1 MSAGTSERHG
11 LERLAVIFGGR
22 SPEHEVSV
30 VSARSVMR
38 EADGARFEVVPFGIT
53 RGGRW
58 LTPHETRTRLEAG
71 DGAGGARRD
80 LGLEEARG
88 VLDTPEV
95 LTELASM
102 DAVFPIVHGPL
113 GEDGTLQGLLELAGL
128 PYVGAGVA
136 ASAIGM
142 DKELM
147 RAVFAE
153 AGLPQAAYDVLRDDD
168 VLAPPSSLIREIEAH
183 LGYPCFVKPANGGS
197 SVGVSKARSREDLE
211 GAIREAARF
220 DRKVLIEEAITGREV
235 ECAVL
240 GNAAPEAS
248 PLGEIS
254 PSAEF
259 YTYDAKYADAAT
271 ELTVPARVTEAVRER
286 VQDYAVRAFRALD
299 CAGLARVDF
308 FVTPDDDVRVIE
320 VNTLPGFTP
329 ISMYPRLWQEAG
341 LSYSALI
348 SRLVDL
354 ALERHARADS
364 RGVSAHG

>member
-1 MSAGTSERHG
+1 MSASR
-11 LERLAVIFGGR
+11 ERLAVIFGGR

-38 EADGARFEVVPFGIT
+38 EADAARFEVVPFGISK
-53 RGGRW
+53 GGRW
-58 LTPHETRTRLEAG
+58 LSPLETRARLEAE
-71 DGAGGARRD
+71 ARD
-80 LGLEEARG
+80 LGPDAARG

-95 LTELASM
+95 LGELAVV

-128 PYVGAGVA
+128 PYVGAGVT

-153 AGLPQAAYDVLRDDD
+153 AGLPQAAYLALRDAD
-168 VLAPPSSLIREIEAH
+168 VEAPPADRVREIEQR
-183 LGYPCFVKPANGGS
+183 LGFPCFVKPANGGS
-197 SVGVSKARSREDLE
+197 SVGVTRARSREDL
-211 GAIREAARF
+211 GDAIREAGRF
-220 DRKVLIEEAITGREV
+220 DRKVVIEEAITGREV

-240 GNAAPEAS
+240 GNEEPQAS
-248 PLGEIS
+248 PLGEIT
-254 PSAEF
+254 PRAEF
-259 YTYDAKYADAAT
+259 YTYEAKYADSST
-271 ELTVPARVTEAVRER
+271 ELTVPARVSDAVRER
-286 VQDYAVRAFRALD
+286 IQELAVRAFEALD
-299 CAGLARVDF
+299 CAGMARVDF
-308 FVTPDDDVRVIE
+308 FVTPSDDVRVIE

-341 LSYSALI
+341 LSYSGLI

-354 ALERHARADS
+354 GIERHRTVERRGEAAR
-364 RGVSAHG
+364 G

>member
-1 MSAGTSERHG
+1 MSARARRHG
-11 LERLAVIFGGR
+11 LGVIFGGR

-38 EADGARFEVVPFGIT
+38 EADRTRFEVVPFGIT
-53 RGGRW
+53 KGGRW
-58 LTPHETRTRLEAG
+58 LLPAETQARLEGPAG
-71 DGAGGARRD
+71 ERGD
-80 LGLEEARG
+80 LGLDEARG
-88 VLDTPEV
+88 ALDTPEV
-95 LTELASM
+95 LAELASL

-113 GEDGTLQGLLELAGL
+113 GEDGTLQGLLELAGV

-147 RAVFAE
+147 RAVFAQ
-153 AGLPQAAYDVLRDDD
+153 AGLPQAAYEVLRDDD
-168 VLAPPSSLIREIEAH
+168 VIAPQAAIIRDIEAH

-220 DRKVLIEEAITGREV
+220 DRKVLIEEAIAGREV

-240 GNAAPEAS
+240 GNANPQAS
-248 PLGEIS
+248 PLGEIT
-254 PSAEF
+254 PRAEF
-259 YTYDAKYADAAT
+259 YTYDAKYADGST
-271 ELTVPARVTEAVRER
+271 ELTVPARVSEATRER
-286 VQDYAVRAFRALD
+286 LQDYAVRAFRAID

-320 VNTLPGFTP
+320 INTLPGFTP

-341 LSYSALI
+341 LGYGELI

-354 ALERHARADS
+354 ALERHASRS
-364 RGVSAHG
+364 PGGLSPRGVEAHG

>member
-1 MSAGTSERHG
+1 MSAPTAKQ
-11 LERLAVIFGGR
+11 RLGVIFGGR

-38 EADGARFEVVPFGIT
+38 EADTERFHVVPFGIT
-53 RGGRW
+53 KGGRW
-58 LTPHETRTRLEAG
+58 LTPPATRGRLGTPGNE
-71 DGAGGARRD
+71 RPD

-88 VLDTPEV
+88 ALDTPEV

-102 DAVFPIVHGPL
+102 DVVFPIVHGPL
-113 GEDGTLQGLLELAGL
+113 GEDGTLQGLLELAGI

-153 AGLPQAAYDVLRDDD
+153 AGLPQAAYNVLRDDD
-168 VLAPPSSLIREIEAH
+168 VLAPPHEVLRDIEAH

-197 SVGVSKARSREDLE
+197 SVGVSKARSREDLDS
-211 GAIREAARF
+211 AIREAARF
-220 DRKVLIEEAITGREV
+220 DRKVLIEEAIDGREV

-240 GNAAPEAS
+240 GNADPQPS
-248 PLGEIS
+248 PLGEIT
-254 PSAEF
+254 PKAEF
-259 YTYDAKYADAAT
+259 YTYDAKYADGST
-271 ELTVPARVTEAVRER
+271 ELTVPARVSEATRQR
-286 VQDYAVRAFRALD
+286 VQEYAVRAFRALD

-308 FVTPDDDVRVIE
+308 FVTPTDDIRVIE

-341 LSYSALI
+341 LSYGGLI
-348 SRLVDL
+348 SKLVDL
-354 ALERHARADS
+354 ALERHARAAS
-364 RGVSAHG
+364 REAALHG

>member
-1 MSAGTSERHG
+1 MSAQPSR
-11 LERLAVIFGGR
+11 ERLAVIFGGR

-30 VSARSVMR
+30 VSARSVTR
-38 EADGARFEVVPFGIT
+38 EADAARFEVVPFGIT
-53 RGGRW
+53 KGGRW
-58 LTPHETRTRLEAG
+58 LTPAETRARL
-71 DGAGGARRD
+71 GGPADERRD
-80 LGLEEARG
+80 LGTDDARG
-88 VLDTPEV
+88 VLDTPAV
-95 LTELASM
+95 LSELASM
-102 DAVFPIVHGPL
+102 DVAFPIVHGPL
-113 GEDGTLQGLLELAGL
+113 GEDGTLQGLLELAGI

-147 RAVFAE
+147 RAVFAQ
-153 AGLPQAAYDVLRDDD
+153 AGLPQAAYHVLRDDD
-168 VLAPPSSLIREIEAH
+168 VLAPPVSTIRDIEAR

-197 SVGVSKARSREDLE
+197 SLGVSKARSREDLA

-220 DRKVLIEEAITGREV
+220 DRKVLIEEAIAGREV

-240 GNAAPEAS
+240 GNADPQPS
-248 PLGEIS
+248 PLGEIT
-254 PSAEF
+254 PKAEF
-259 YTYDAKYADAAT
+259 YTYDAKYADGNT
-271 ELTVPARVTEAVRER
+271 ELTVPARVSEPARVR

-308 FVTPDDDVRVIE
+308 FVTPEDDVRVIE

-354 ALERHARADS
+354 ALERHGRAAS
-364 RGVSAHG
+364 RGVADHG